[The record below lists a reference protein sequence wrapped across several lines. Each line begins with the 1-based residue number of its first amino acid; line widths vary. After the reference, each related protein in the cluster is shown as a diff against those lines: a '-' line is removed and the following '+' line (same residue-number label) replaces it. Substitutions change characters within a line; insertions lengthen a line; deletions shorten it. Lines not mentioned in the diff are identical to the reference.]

1 MFVDLVNCLL
11 RGVKNLEAHFIMRG
25 DAQPAFK
32 KVRRVPYALQQQ
44 VENGLDKVEKHGVIK
59 KSNRLCW
66 VSPTVAKK
74 G

>member
-1 MFVDLVNCLL
+1 
-11 RGVKNLEAHFIMRG
+11 MRG
-25 DAQPAFK
+25 DAQTAFK

-59 KSNRLCW
+59 KTNRLCW